1 MADFRDLTQYNTDEI
16 ERVANTLGDIL
27 EEQFVPAADEMYS
40 LMNGPMAEHWQGDA
54 NKVFL
59 EKANAFHEKDVQEMR
74 EKVAMHKNHYKNVV
88 ASAAEETTAYN
99 KKQGEMHYD
108 SGLATTDVD
117 SDVGSGNLLI

>member
-1 MADFRDLTQYNTDEI
+1 MQDITQYNSMTI
-16 ERVANTLGDIL
+16 EEVATRLNDIL
-27 EEQFVPAADEMYS
+27 ENKFVPAADAMHT
-40 LMNGPMAEHWQGDA
+40 LMNGTMAEHWKGDA

-59 EKANAFHEKDVQEMR
+59 DKANAFHEKDVKEMR
-74 EKVAMHKNHYKNVV
+74 EKVAAHQKHYKNVV
-88 ASAAEETTAYN
+88 GPAAEETTAYN

>member
-1 MADFRDLTQYNTDEI
+1 MQDITQYNSMTI
-16 ERVANTLGDIL
+16 EEVATRLNDIL
-27 EEQFVPAADEMYS
+27 ENKFVPAADAMHT
-40 LMNGPMAEHWQGDA
+40 LMNGTMAEHWKGDA

-59 EKANAFHEKDVQEMR
+59 DKANAFHEKDVQEMR

-108 SGLATTDVD
+108 AGLGTTDID
-117 SDVGSGNLLI
+117 PNSDVGSGNLLI